1 MMTNLQKDN
10 YSNNKNNINKTEV
23 LKQMTK
29 NKLISFLTYSYL
41 YISAPAALV

>member
-29 NKLISFLTYSYL
+29 NKLISFLIYSYL